1 MPMTAEELEQV
12 KERVLRDLPRALESD
27 PRFVVFVEGI
37 ISEKFPRRDE
47 FARLLDEFQAMRS
60 EMAQRFE
67 AMQREMTTR
76 FEAVDQRLANSDQR
90 LGRVEQRLDGMD
102 QRLGGVEQRLDGVD
116 QRLGGVEQRL
126 DGVDQRLGRVEQRLD
141 GVDQRLGAMDQR
153 FEAVDR
159 RFDTVDQRFD
169 AVDQRFEAVDQR
181 FDAVDQRFEAVD
193 QRFDAVDQRF
203 EAVDRRFD
211 AVDQRFEVM
220 DRRFEELT
228 NEVRGLRHWMH
239 LNVGGL
245 QGRIGRRMEDVVAG
259 AFCYG
264 LERADIKPENVKLR
278 QKIVDPEGVVF
289 RPGRQREVD
298 IIALDREI
306 IVFEVKAAADP
317 DDVESFADK
326 VELVRHQNPNIKVD
340 GVLVSLGADARVRRR
355 CAEKGLRLIP

>member
-1 MPMTAEELEQV
+1 MTAEELEQV
-12 KERVLRDLPRALESD
+12 KEMVLRDLPRVLESD

-47 FARLLDEFQAMRS
+47 FARLLDEFQAMRG

-67 AMQREMTTR
+67 AMQREMT
-76 FEAVDQRLANSDQR
+76 A
-90 LGRVEQRLDGMD
+90 
-102 QRLGGVEQRLDGVD
+102 
-116 QRLGGVEQRL
+116 
-126 DGVDQRLGRVEQRLD
+126 
-141 GVDQRLGAMDQR
+141 R

-159 RFDTVDQRFD
+159 RFTAGDQRFD
-169 AVDQRFEAVDQR
+169 SVDQRLDKVEQRLDNVDQRLDNVDQRLEQVDQRLDTMDQRFEA
-181 FDAVDQRFEAVD
+181 
-193 QRFDAVDQRF
+193 
-203 EAVDRRFD
+203 
-211 AVDQRFEVM
+211 
-220 DRRFEELT
+220 LT

-239 LNVGGL
+239 MNVGGL
-245 QGRIGRRMEDVVAG
+245 QGRIGKRMEDVVAG

-278 QKIVDPEGVVF
+278 QKITDPEGVVF
-289 RPGRQREVD
+289 RPGREREVD

-326 VELVRHQNPNIKVD
+326 LELVRHQNPNVKVD
-340 GVLVSLGADARVRRR
+340 GVFVSLGADARVRRR